1 MVAYL
6 PLRFFTYY
14 LPTFLLTHLWS
25 PPFCPPFFVPPSLS
39 LYSSQWRNSRI
50 GRNSKANPERLPCK
64 SLLMNC
70 VNLSTFV
77 TLGADYDGGVVT
89 WFVAWAVNSEQ
100 RRRRRLFVLKAKV
113 AAQCSQGTCVPKPKT
128 LCVVERKESVSPV
141 ITQCTIVSVRYLAAD
156 GLVSFECWKIFRGGL
171 RPLGAF

>member
-1 MVAYL
+1 MIAYAYL
-6 PLRFFTYY
+6 PLRFLRITYLLSY
-14 LPTFLLTHLWS
+14 LLIFDLRLSVL
-25 PPFCPPFFVPPSLS
+25 PFSSLS

-141 ITQCTIVSVRYLAAD
+141 ISVPLYQCDTSQRMV
-156 GLVSFECWKIFRGGL
+156 
-171 RPLGAF
+171 